1 MSYNN
6 NNSNDNKVW
15 ETAADDLENDESA
28 SDPLEVMLPSTQE
41 GTNIFIL
48 IRKACGETSKNRLKP
63 VSSVLGYSSN

>member
-1 MSYNN
+1 MTYWFILLDVSIQSRSQMDASMSYNN

-41 GTNIFIL
+41 GEITHFCI
-48 IRKACGETSKNRLKP
+48 
-63 VSSVLGYSSN
+63 

>member
-1 MSYNN
+1 MDASMSYNN

-41 GTNIFIL
+41 GEITHFYI
-48 IRKACGETSKNRLKP
+48 
-63 VSSVLGYSSN
+63 